1 MDLIISLI
9 PFFSDTG
16 RYINSVSMI
25 DQFARI
31 FFPLSFVTL
40 NIMYWLFYV
49 TFGDDFPGVRN
60 QGG

>member
-1 MDLIISLI
+1 MF
-9 PFFSDTG
+9 PFSDSG

-31 FFPLSFVTL
+31 FFPLSFAIL
-40 NIMYWLFYV
+40 NLLYWLCYV

-60 QGG
+60 QGM